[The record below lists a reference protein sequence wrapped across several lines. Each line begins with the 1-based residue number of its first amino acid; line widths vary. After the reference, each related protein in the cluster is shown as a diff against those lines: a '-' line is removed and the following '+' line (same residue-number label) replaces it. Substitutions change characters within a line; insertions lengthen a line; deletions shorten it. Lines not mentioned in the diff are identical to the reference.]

1 MAPVYKYKAR
11 NAAGGREEGLV
22 NGETENE
29 VAKSLIIRGL
39 YPTEIVKTRKKHDLL
54 KIMHGFFS
62 PASFGDRLLFTTQL
76 AALFKAGIPLI
87 GSLDTIAAQSGSG
100 KMAEAALGIKA
111 DVIEGVCLS
120 EAMKSRGD
128 MFSEVYTAII
138 AAGESSGSLD
148 SSLDNLVIMLERE
161 NDLNRRIRDVTRYP
175 KIVLAGMFTA
185 IVIIMNFVAP
195 KFISIF
201 EKADLE
207 LPLATRALFFISDF
221 FQNHWFAVIEIFL
234 AVYIISLLVFSTKDG
249 RIKLHTAMIKA
260 PVTGAITR
268 DMQLAKWLNVL
279 AALIKSGMPI
289 IQSLAI
295 SSRVTENERLAQVI
309 TSVREKVADG
319 SGLTGPLREHR
330 DVIPPVVTQ
339 MVASGEQSGKLDE
352 MLLKASLFLDNEARG
367 KIKAV
372 SVMAESAVIVA
383 LGLLVM
389 FLALAIFTPMWDM
402 TKMARGG

>member
-1 MAPVYKYKAR
+1 MAPAYRYKAR
-11 NAAGGREEGLV
+11 NSAGGREEGSV
-22 NGETENE
+22 NGETEND

-39 YPTEIVKTRKKHDLL
+39 YPTEIVKIRKKHDLR
-54 KIMHGFFS
+54 KIMQGLFS
-62 PASFGDRLLFTTQL
+62 PVSFEDKLLFTTQL
-76 AALFKAGIPLI
+76 AALFKAGIPLV
-87 GSLDTIAAQSGSG
+87 GSLDTIAAQSGGG
-100 KMAEAALGIKA
+100 KMAESALGIKA
-111 DVIEGVCLS
+111 DIIEGVPLS
-120 EAMKSRGD
+120 EAMKARGN
-128 MFSEVYTAII
+128 MFSEVYTAIV

-148 SSLDNLVIMLERE
+148 RSLDNLVIMLERE

-175 KIVLAGMFTA
+175 KIVLAGMLTA
-185 IVIIMNFVAP
+185 LVVIMNFVAP

-201 EKADLE
+201 EKANLE
-207 LPLATRALFFISDF
+207 LPLSTRALFFTSDF
-221 FQNHWFAVIEIFL
+221 FQNHWFAAIETLL
-234 AVYIISLLVFSTKDG
+234 AAYIVSLLAFSTKEG

-260 PVTGAITR
+260 PVTGTITR
-268 DMQLAKWLNVL
+268 NMQLAKWLNVL
-279 AALIKSGMPI
+279 AALVKSGMPI

-295 SSRVTENERLAQVI
+295 SSRVTGNERLAQVI

-319 SGLTGPLREHR
+319 SGLTGPLREHP
-330 DVIPPVVTQ
+330 DVIPPVVPQ

-352 MLLKASLFLDNEARG
+352 MLLKTSLFLDNEARE

-389 FLALAIFTPMWDM
+389 FFALAIFTPMWDI